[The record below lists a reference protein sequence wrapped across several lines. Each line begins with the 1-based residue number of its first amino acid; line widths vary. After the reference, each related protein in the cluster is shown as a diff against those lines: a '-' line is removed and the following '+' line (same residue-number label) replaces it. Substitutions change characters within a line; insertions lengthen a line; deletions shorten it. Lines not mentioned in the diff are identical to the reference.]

1 MFLYLKIK
9 NDIEKYQ
16 SMSVNTIDSV
26 TKYECHLLID
36 TLLLYINSTYN
47 KQLVRGEIDRV
58 EKTINEDSINY
69 KINIFIYNAKKY
81 TTKKIMFDISYNNNN
96 IIINNISDGI
106 SRDILVEERNAYASR
121 GSVLFKPRVNIDNV
135 EPNSTL
141 KNNHSNIN
149 YNSTVKPQ
157 DDKNKW
163 ILPIDAPVIELPKNK
178 PLLWDSFGISNDNS
192 KKCQD
197 KSLIQPKFIV
207 SNFTQRNDVY
217 DWLFDPAQDSSSRP
231 IGT

>member
-16 SMSVNTIDSV
+16 SMSLDTIDSV
-26 TKYECHLLID
+26 TKYECYLLID
-36 TLLLYINSTYN
+36 TILLYINTTYD
-47 KQLVRGEIDRV
+47 KKLVRGELDRV
-58 EKTINEDSINY
+58 EKSINEHSINY
-69 KINIFIYNAKKY
+69 KINIFIYNTEKY
-81 TTKKIMFDISYNNNN
+81 TNKKIVFDISYINYK
-96 IIINNISDGI
+96 IIINNISNGN
-106 SRDILVEERNAYASR
+106 SRDVLYEERNAHTSR
-121 GSVLFKPRVNIDNV
+121 GTVLYKPKVNIDNV
-135 EPNSTL
+135 LPISTL
-141 KNNHSNIN
+141 KNNYVNIN

-163 ILPIDAPVIELPKNK
+163 ILPIDAPVIDIPKK
-178 PLLWDSFGISNDNS
+178 YPLLWDSFGISNENY
-192 KKCQD
+192 KKCQY

-217 DWLFDPAQDSSSRP
+217 DWLFDPAQDSASRP